1 MQAGTNVTQM
11 GDIIEINGKEIL
23 KLNGTSEDMKKAS
36 EKAMAQFNEMND
48 VIHDVRGSIHFLSE
62 QTRLTNEAVSKIS
75 SATELITDIASQT
88 NLLSL
93 NASIEASRAG
103 EHGKGFA
110 VVAAEIQKLSQQSS
124 LTASEIKDIVNNLSS
139 HSSQTLDRVQETS
152 TMIGRQ
158 EENILNAGKS
168 FHNVRDGIC
177 KTADVMEYIMDKARQ
192 LEDIRMDTVAIVQ
205 NSAAISEE
213 NTAGVAEIAAEIENV
228 YSDIENISAKTQK
241 LHKLSEEMSKR
252 IEIFSLAR

>member
-1 MQAGTNVTQM
+1 
-11 GDIIEINGKEIL
+11 
-23 KLNGTSEDMKKAS
+23 
-36 EKAMAQFNEMND
+36 
-48 VIHDVRGSIHFLSE
+48 
-62 QTRLTNEAVSKIS
+62 
-75 SATELITDIASQT
+75 
-88 NLLSL
+88 
-93 NASIEASRAG
+93 
-103 EHGKGFA
+103 
-110 VVAAEIQKLSQQSS
+110 
-124 LTASEIKDIVNNLSS
+124 
-139 HSSQTLDRVQETS
+139 
-152 TMIGRQ
+152 MIGRQ

-241 LHKLSEEMSKR
+241 LHKLSEEMGKR
-252 IEIFSLAR
+252 IEIFRLAR

>member
-1 MQAGTNVTQM
+1 
-11 GDIIEINGKEIL
+11 
-23 KLNGTSEDMKKAS
+23 
-36 EKAMAQFNEMND
+36 MN
-48 VIHDVRGSIHFLSE
+48 
-62 QTRLTNEAVSKIS
+62 
-75 SATELITDIASQT
+75 TE
-88 NLLSL
+88 
-93 NASIEASRAG
+93 R
-103 EHGKGFA
+103 GFA

-139 HSSQTLDRVQETS
+139 PHPQTLDRVQETS

-213 NTAGVAEIAAEIENV
+213 NTAGVAEIAAGN
-228 YSDIENISAKTQK
+228 
-241 LHKLSEEMSKR
+241 
-252 IEIFSLAR
+252 